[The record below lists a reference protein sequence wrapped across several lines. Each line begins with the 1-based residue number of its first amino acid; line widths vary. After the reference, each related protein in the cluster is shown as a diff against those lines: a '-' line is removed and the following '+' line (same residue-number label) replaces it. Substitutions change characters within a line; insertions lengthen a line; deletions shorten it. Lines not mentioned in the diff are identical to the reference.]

1 MTQNSIIKDWIT
13 VAIQQPSDD
22 QLELFYYDKSNN
34 EFFSIFIL
42 DHYLFDKK
50 NNLIE
55 GISIYYS
62 TEELKILK
70 DRFKRIFNRTSSIVV
85 LPKYGIIDDFEIRD
99 QLIESFLTENK
110 INPNSSKI
118 FINLQKDPIRF
129 PAKMSR
135 KNDSRPWW
143 KFW

>member
-1 MTQNSIIKDWIT
+1 MTQISIIKDWIT
-13 VAIQQPSDD
+13 VAIQQPIDD
-22 QLELFYYDKSNN
+22 QLEIFYYDKSNN

-50 NNLIE
+50 TNLIE

-129 PAKMSR
+129 PEKMSR

>member
-1 MTQNSIIKDWIT
+1 MTQISIIKDWIT
-13 VAIQQPSDD
+13 VAIQQPIDD
-22 QLELFYYDKSNN
+22 QLEIFYYDKSNN

-50 NNLIE
+50 TNLIE

-85 LPKYGIIDDFEIRD
+85 LPKYGLIDDFEIRD

-129 PAKMSR
+129 PEKMSR